1 MAGVLSGRRPALP
14 IRPELAVSHVAVAR
28 ASEVPDPASGGSRAA
43 ALRAW
48 QRPPPSPISV
58 RSGTLKALMTAA
70 TIANALQRVRTVFA
84 RRPEAAIHAEEPAIA
99 RWEQGLR
106 VVSRHA
112 NGAHIATD
120 MPRELG
126 GQGEDV
132 TPGWLLRA
140 ALASCLAT
148 RIAMEAAARDIV
160 ITRLEVVAA
169 SESDARGLLG
179 MTDGAGERVSPG
191 PRAVQLRISISAPNV
206 AVETLRTMIEES
218 HNCSPVQ
225 VALERPVPVSLRI
238 DIDPV

>member
-1 MAGVLSGRRPALP
+1 
-14 IRPELAVSHVAVAR
+14 
-28 ASEVPDPASGGSRAA
+28 
-43 ALRAW
+43 
-48 QRPPPSPISV
+48 
-58 RSGTLKALMTAA
+58 MTAA

-84 RRPEAAIHAEEPAIA
+84 RRPEAAIHADEPAIA

-112 NGAHIATD
+112 NGAQVATD

-126 GQGEDV
+126 GQGEDL

-160 ITRLEVVAA
+160 LTRLEVVAA
-169 SESDARGLLG
+169 SESDVRGLFG
-179 MTDGAGERVSPG
+179 MTDGAGERISPG
-191 PRAVQLRISISAPNV
+191 PRTVQLRISIAAPDV
-206 AVETLRTMIEES
+206 AAETLRTVIEES
-218 HNCSPVQ
+218 HRCSPVQ
-225 VALERPVPVSLRI
+225 AALERPVAVDLRI